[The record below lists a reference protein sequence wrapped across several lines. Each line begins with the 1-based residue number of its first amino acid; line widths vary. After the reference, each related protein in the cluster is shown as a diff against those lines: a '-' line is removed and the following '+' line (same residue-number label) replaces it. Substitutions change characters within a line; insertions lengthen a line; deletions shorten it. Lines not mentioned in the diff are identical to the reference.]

1 MISLRYAESTEA
13 KSLAMNV
20 KREPFSRRVN
30 NATDNFYESAAY
42 IKRCVLQPLYAV
54 NGNTNS
60 VVVTGGGEGVCQ
72 LARQL
77 QARPIGAK
85 PMQGMVLGLFTL
97 LAVSVS
103 ATASTA
109 QSRDQSKK
117 QPAKQ
122 EQKTSAMTGCVDQ
135 QEGRYVLTDD
145 RSLAPIADLEADGF
159 PTEGFAKHVGHKVTV
174 RGMSTSNGARPL
186 FKVRAV
192 ETISE
197 TCAPQAVPRGNQ

>member
-1 MISLRYAESTEA
+1 
-13 KSLAMNV
+13 MNV
-20 KREPFSRRVN
+20 RRAPFSWRVN
-30 NATDNFYESAAY
+30 NATDIFYECAAY
-42 IKRCVLQPLYAV
+42 IKTCALQPLYPV
-54 NGNTNS
+54 PGNTTS
-60 VVVTGGGEGVCQ
+60 VVVADGGEVACQ
-72 LARQL
+72 MERELHTR
-77 QARPIGAK
+77 RIGTK
-85 PMQGMVLGLFTL
+85 PMKCMVLGLFTV
-97 LAVSVS
+97 LAVSVC
-103 ATASTA
+103 AASPA
-109 QSRDQSKK
+109 QNKDQSKK

-174 RGMSTSNGARPL
+174 RGISTTNGARPL

-197 TCAPQAVPRGNQ
+197 TCAPQAAPRGN